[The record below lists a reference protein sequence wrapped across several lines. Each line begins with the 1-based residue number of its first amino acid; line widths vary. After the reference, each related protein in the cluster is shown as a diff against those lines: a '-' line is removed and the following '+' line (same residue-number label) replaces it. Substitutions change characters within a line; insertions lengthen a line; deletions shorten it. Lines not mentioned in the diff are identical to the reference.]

1 MKQLFN
7 ITLSFLISLSTLA
20 QTEAEDLHKKAKVLM
35 NQGEYEDATT
45 VFNQLATQ
53 FPTYTTAKKDV
64 VFLNYLKRDFAKAID
79 EGKILVATND
89 ADEQSFQILGLSYKA
104 IAQYKEANQ
113 LYKAALKK
121 YPNSG
126 MLYCELAEVYA
137 LENKLNEAINFWEK
151 GIEVDPNYS
160 SNYYNAC
167 QYYATTNKHF
177 WAAIYGE
184 LFLNIE
190 SFSVRGAAI
199 KSIVL
204 DSYKK
209 LALVQTKPTS
219 SANFEKL
226 CVEGFQKASLEQIN
240 ADYLTAYRTRFILD
254 WFYNKNNEVYPFRLF
269 DQQRYLIKE
278 GLFEAYNQWLFG
290 VAQSPT
296 DYKTWSDQNPTLA
309 KNFTEYQKGR
319 VFKLITGQYYKN
331 N

>member
-1 MKQLFN
+1 MKLFLN
-7 ITLSFLISLSTLA
+7 ILLTALLSINCLA
-20 QTEAEDLHKKAKVLM
+20 QTEAEELHKKAKVLM
-35 NQGEYEDATT
+35 NQGEYDDATT
-45 VFNQLATQ
+45 VFSQLTTQ
-53 FPTYTTAKKDV
+53 FPTYTSAKKDI

-79 EGKILVATND
+79 EGKILAATND

-113 LYKAALKK
+113 LYKAAIKK

-126 MLYCELAEVYA
+126 MLYAELAEVYA
-137 LENKLNEAINFWEK
+137 LENKLTDAIIFWEK

-184 LFLNIE
+184 LFLNLE
-190 SFSVRGAAI
+190 SFSARGAAI
-199 KSIVL
+199 KNIVL
-204 DSYKK
+204 ESYKK
-209 LALVQTKPTS
+209 LALVETKPTS
-219 SANFEKL
+219 NANFEKL
-226 CVEGFQKASLEQIN
+226 CIEGFQKASLEQIN
-240 ADYLTAYRTRFILD
+240 ANFLTAYRTRFILD
-254 WFYNKNNEVYPFRLF
+254 WFYNKNNEAYPFRLF

-296 DYKTWSDQNPTLA
+296 DYKAWADQNQTLV
-309 KNFTEYQKGR
+309 KDFNEYQKGR

-331 N
+331 K